1 MSEVVPFHPYGI
13 SYDGVPF
20 AGRQPRWLTLANLIN
35 ERGFRDI
42 AEIGV
47 EYGLTTFKIL
57 EHCDLDAYFL
67 VDPGF
72 QKSCYDG
79 VFALEKRE
87 RHRPAVCMQMSSV
100 DAAKYIAPRS
110 LDLVYIDAMHTYTNV
125 KEDSL
130 CWLPKIK
137 EGGIICGHDYCPFS
151 DGVAH
156 AVKELYTEFILID
169 DDSQDI
175 LTDACWVQSAVWIV
189 EVPGGL
195 KEEALGAWN
204 ESS

>member
-1 MSEVVPFHPYGI
+1 MSELVPFHPYGI
-13 SYDGVPF
+13 SYDGIPF
-20 AGRQPRWLTLANLIN
+20 AGRQPRWMTLANLIN
-35 ERGFRDI
+35 ERGFRDV

-57 EHCDLDAYFL
+57 EHCSLDVYFL

-79 VFALEKRE
+79 VFPIESRE
-87 RHRPAVCMQMSSV
+87 CHRPSVCMQMSSV

-110 LDLVYIDAMHTYTNV
+110 LDLVYIDAMHTYDNV

-130 CWLPKIK
+130 CWLSKIR

-151 DGVAH
+151 TGVEY
-156 AVKELYTEFILID
+156 AVKELYKDFILID
-169 DDSQDI
+169 DNSHDV
-175 LTDACWVQSAVWIV
+175 LTDAFWVQSAVWIV

-195 KEEALGAWN
+195 RDEVRG
-204 ESS
+204 SYDMV